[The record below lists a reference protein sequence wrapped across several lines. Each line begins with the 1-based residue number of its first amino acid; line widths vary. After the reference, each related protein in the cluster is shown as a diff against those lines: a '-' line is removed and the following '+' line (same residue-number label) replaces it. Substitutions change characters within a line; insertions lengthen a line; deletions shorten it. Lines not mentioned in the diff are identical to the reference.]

1 MSSPSDV
8 KSYITQTPADPGMDL
23 MDAETVAGLSAV
35 ISVARSISVA
45 GFEVRLSI
53 SMWSLHV
60 LPVQVLV
67 C

>member
-1 MSSPSDV
+1 
-8 KSYITQTPADPGMDL
+8 MDL